1 MLNRLLTN
9 RERYILVTQFEGGI
23 CSILVLARAQLRCKI
38 AARMIFF
45 FGGIMKR
52 VPAFILLIAL
62 SLACSISA
70 RAQIFMGKDSARQ
83 SQNAVKKQQKALKKA
98 AKKQR
103 KAMKKYEKAQ
113 RKAAKRA
120 QRRA

>member
-1 MLNRLLTN
+1 MP
-9 RERYILVTQFEGGI
+9 
-23 CSILVLARAQLRCKI
+23 ARAQRRCKI

-62 SLACSISA
+62 SFACSVSA
-70 RAQIFMGKDSARQ
+70 KAQIFMGKDSARQ
-83 SQNAVKKQQKALKKA
+83 AQNAAKKQQKASKKA

-103 KAMKKYEKAQ
+103 KTMKKYEKAQ
-113 RKAAKRA
+113 RRAAKKAQRKVA
-120 QRRA
+120 KKTQRRA